1 MGSFTYQTIV
11 LVLIGAAVFV
21 LGTTNIRGHFRMKR
35 PGMVFKGKV
44 LNAKLVERRDKEDRL
59 IQHYYELQVQCRT
72 QNKTFNHQIKSTTEY
87 EKGEEIQLMQN
98 GGQITMVSNKS
109 ISLGIAIL
117 IAFAGMALAVFPV
130 VYQNAGKKEGSLVL
144 TVLLILAGCITFFSY
159 MKERGRNLTEIQ
171 GEIVDVLYYRTGDNK
186 RFSKPVESYYPL
198 IRCTLDGKE
207 KIFLSS
213 YNSSRPNVYKVGR
226 EMKLFYDKETR
237 SIVEKRTSPALLVA
251 AAVLW
256 CLALIGLISSFM

>member
-72 QNKTFNHQIKSTTEY
+72 QNKTFNHKIKSTTEY

-159 MKERGRNLTEIQ
+159 MKGKKPDRNSGRNCGCSLLPDE
-171 GEIVDVLYYRTGDNK
+171 DNK
-186 RFSKPVESYYPL
+186 KVFQAGRVLLSADPVYTGRKRKDFPQQLQFQPSECLQS
-198 IRCTLDGKE
+198 RKGNET
-207 KIFLSS
+207 FL
-213 YNSSRPNVYKVGR
+213 
-226 EMKLFYDKETR
+226 
-237 SIVEKRTSPALLVA
+237 
-251 AAVLW
+251 
-256 CLALIGLISSFM
+256 

>member
-35 PGMVFKGKV
+35 PGMVFEGKV

-72 QNKTFNHQIKSTTEY
+72 QNKTFNHKIKSTTEY

-130 VYQNAGKKEGSLVL
+130 VYQCGEERRISCTDCTSYTCRMHYLFLLYERKGKKPDRNS
-144 TVLLILAGCITFFSY
+144 
-159 MKERGRNLTEIQ
+159 GRNC
-171 GEIVDVLYYRTGDNK
+171 GC
-186 RFSKPVESYYPL
+186 S
-198 IRCTLDGKE
+198 
-207 KIFLSS
+207 
-213 YNSSRPNVYKVGR
+213 
-226 EMKLFYDKETR
+226 
-237 SIVEKRTSPALLVA
+237 LLPDR
-251 AAVLW
+251 
-256 CLALIGLISSFM
+256 GQ